1 MDNLQYNKNRYN
13 RKKQWY
19 RFKLGIQQAINYP
32 LINLAWIVFAIGL
45 YFLILG
51 RNIAL
56 NSIDVPQILEPIYR
70 WCLLLFIII
79 FPLLLLV
86 AFLQGIA
93 EAIARRDEADVY
105 RVFSDKRDVK
115 NEAPILIY
123 KKKVKN
129 KDVIIREF
137 YTTIPMERWQDRKE
151 AISDIMNI
159 HIIGDIEYSNHNG
172 NRIIFKSAKG
182 RKPMERGVLY
192 DDTF

>member
-1 MDNLQYNKNRYN
+1 ML
-13 RKKQWY
+13 
-19 RFKLGIQQAINYP
+19 
-32 LINLAWIVFAIGL
+32 FAIGI

-56 NSIDVPQILEPIYR
+56 SNIDIPQILEPIYR
-70 WCLLLFIII
+70 WCLMFFIVI
-79 FPLLLLV
+79 FPLLLFV
-86 AFLQGIA
+86 AFLQGIG
-93 EAIARRDEADVY
+93 EVIARRDEADVY

-192 DDTF
+192 DDSF